1 MSNIPNVQRY
11 GFTWGERF
19 DAKSDGYYVTYDDYC
34 ELAQKL
40 ESNKKH
46 HQLSDAAYDTLY
58 SLFFRGALP
67 SGDLP
72 SKSGAAELRDLGLAE
87 TAHTKIITNDGDYF
101 TYLTP
106 AGQEEAIKH
115 FGRKED

>member
-1 MSNIPNVQRY
+1 MSTHY
-11 GFTWGERF
+11 
-19 DAKSDGYYVTYDDYC
+19 S
-34 ELAQKL
+34 
-40 ESNKKH
+40 
-46 HQLSDAAYDTLY
+46 LSDAAHDTMHK
-58 SLFFRGALP
+58 LFVFGLQ
-67 SGDLP
+67 SDGDLP

-87 TAHTKIITNDGDYF
+87 TAHTKVTTTDGDYF

>member
-1 MSNIPNVQRY
+1 MSKQLN
-11 GFTWGERF
+11 
-19 DAKSDGYYVTYDDYC
+19 
-34 ELAQKL
+34 
-40 ESNKKH
+40 
-46 HQLSDAAYDTLY
+46 LSDAAYDTLY
-58 SLFFRGALP
+58 SLFFRGALS

-87 TAHTKIITNDGDYF
+87 TAHTKVTTTDGDYF